1 MQAYQSYCQQRAAQG
16 QLRTLPQTA
25 QHLAHSIVAD
35 FSHNDYLGLARD
47 PRLIAAA
54 HQFAQAYGVGATG
67 SRLISGNLPLYE
79 AFEAQIAH
87 AKGTQTA
94 LMFNSGYQAN
104 ATVLAALL
112 DPAVLKHTPIV
123 LSDRLNHASLHDACQ
138 LHQIKQY
145 RYRHN
150 DMTHVRELL
159 VKHASSER
167 PTFIVTESVFG
178 MDGDC
183 VDMPTLVALAD
194 EFDAIIYIDEA
205 HATGVMGVNG
215 YGLAAGY
222 LGDRHIAMGTFSKAL
237 GASGAYVACNQIIK
251 AYLLNRC
258 NGFIY
263 STALSPA
270 VVGAAQAAWQLLPT
284 LDAQRTA
291 LHATAQQLRD
301 TLHAQGWHT
310 GNSTTHLIPLIIGE
324 EARATLLKAD
334 LLAHGMIV
342 SAIRPPTV
350 PPHTAR
356 IRIALSV
363 LHDAR
368 QIQKLID
375 QLAINF

>member
-1 MQAYQSYCQQRAAQG
+1 
-16 QLRTLPQTA
+16 
-25 QHLAHSIVAD
+25 
-35 FSHNDYLGLARD
+35 
-47 PRLIAAA
+47 
-54 HQFAQAYGVGATG
+54 
-67 SRLISGNLPLYE
+67 
-79 AFEAQIAH
+79 
-87 AKGTQTA
+87 
-94 LMFNSGYQAN
+94 
-104 ATVLAALL
+104 
-112 DPAVLKHTPIV
+112 
-123 LSDRLNHASLHDACQ
+123 
-138 LHQIKQY
+138 
-145 RYRHN
+145 
-150 DMTHVRELL
+150 
-159 VKHASSER
+159 
-167 PTFIVTESVFG
+167 

-237 GASGAYVACNQIIK
+237 GASGAYVACSQIIK
-251 AYLLNRC
+251 DYLLNRC

-310 GNSTTHLIPLIIGE
+310 GNSTTHLIPLIVGE
-324 EARATLLKAD
+324 EARATLLKVD
-334 LLAHGMIV
+334 LLAQGLIV

-363 LHDAR
+363 LHDAT
-368 QIQKLID
+368 QIQRLID
-375 QLAINF
+375 QLAINL